1 MNKSKI
7 LFIEDD
13 HSVSEAV
20 CFFLDLYGF
29 EFTAVADGMSALELL
44 KQHRY
49 DLVLCDISLPDIL
62 GYEILR
68 FVRSHFASRHLP
80 FIFLTAYADKRDIGV
95 GLDLGADE
103 YITKPFS
110 GKVLACT
117 ITDVIQK
124 YGSSQ

>member
-1 MNKSKI
+1 MSQHNI

-13 HSVSEAV
+13 ANVSEAV

-29 EFTAVADGMSALELL
+29 RFTAVADGLSALELL
-44 KQHRY
+44 KQDDF

-62 GYEILR
+62 GYEILK
-68 FVRSHFASRHLP
+68 FVRSHFAGRHLP

-110 GKVLACT
+110 GKVLAGT
-117 ITDVIQK
+117 INAVIAK
-124 YGSSQ
+124 YNGR